1 MGYFNRRYQQDAV
14 DEIKDAEPFE
24 NIIIN
29 HFKQFAR
36 VPDDEYPEESYKFEW
51 GSSTDSRGRSYR
63 YRAITYRMLNHQ
75 IVKVKFNEKAM
86 LIEST
91 WKFTNET
98 LQFLDKLGIR
108 LSKEHI
114 ERHNQELED
123 WF

>member
-1 MGYFNRRYQQDAV
+1 
-14 DEIKDAEPFE
+14 
-24 NIIIN
+24 
-29 HFKQFAR
+29 
-36 VPDDEYPEESYKFEW
+36 
-51 GSSTDSRGRSYR
+51 
-63 YRAITYRMLNHQ
+63 MLNHQ